1 MPAPQP
7 AAPAPDRLLS
17 GFLAWAE
24 GERGYSTHTI
34 RAYREDLRHF
44 VAFLSGRSA
53 SGETPA
59 TRALPDVD
67 RHDVRNYLAALA
79 QGGFARASIARK
91 LATLRTFYRFLKR
104 EGAVTKNPFQS
115 VRSPKKGRR
124 LPRVLEE
131 AETVLLLEAPPS
143 GGRHAHRDRA
153 ILETLYSTGLR
164 VSELVGLN
172 WEDVDRLAGT
182 VRVLGKGHRER
193 IVPIGDTAL
202 ERLEAH
208 RVARN
213 LPPAARGAS
222 PAAAR
227 GAVFIG
233 ARGRR
238 LQTRSVFEI
247 VRQAIR
253 RTSLRRSISPHV
265 LRHSFATHLLN
276 AGCDLRAVQE
286 MLGHASLQTTQI
298 YTHVSLAR
306 LREVYEHAHPRA
318 GGGVA

>member
-1 MPAPQP
+1 MSAPQP
-7 AAPAPDRLLS
+7 AAPWPARHPTPDADNRLAE
-17 GFLAWAE
+17 FLAWAE
-24 GERGYSTHTI
+24 GERAYSTHTI
-34 RAYREDLRHF
+34 RAYRGDLRHF
-44 VAFLSGRSA
+44 TAFRAGRGA
-53 SGETPA
+53 A
-59 TRALPDVD
+59 NVD
-67 RHDVRNYLAALA
+67 RACVRDYLAALA
-79 QGGFARASIARK
+79 RDGFARASIGRK
-91 LATLRTFYRFLKR
+91 LATLRTFYRYLKR
-104 EGAVTKNPFQS
+104 ERQVGENPFQA

-131 AETVLLLEAPPS
+131 AEAVALLDSTPS
-143 GGRHAHRDRA
+143 SGRHAHRDRA

-172 WEDVDRLAGT
+172 WEHVDRLAGT
-182 VRVLGKGHRER
+182 VRVLGKGGRER
-193 IVPIGDTAL
+193 VVPIGDTAL

-208 RVARN
+208 RAARN
-213 LPPAARGAS
+213 LGPAARGAS
-222 PAAAR
+222 PATAR

-233 ARGRR
+233 TRGRR
-238 LQTRSVFEI
+238 LHPRSVFEI

-306 LREVYEHAHPRA
+306 LREVYARAHPRA
-318 GGGVA
+318 ETAS